1 MYEVSELFKTYSK
14 QHDRILES
22 KAEIGGMTFLD
33 NEIVEFTIDD
43 DITPTDDFI
52 IGMSTSSKLTLSLRT
67 NETIPINS
75 KIVPYIRFTGEQ
87 GPSEWL
93 KLGEYY
99 IDSRTIDLKV
109 WKFTCYDKM
118 VYGEQ
123 DFISSLTYPATM
135 QAVWNECCGILGVE
149 SSAEINPAYTFQVA
163 PTGHKLREV
172 LGFIA
177 AAHVAS
183 AKIMKDGKMDLIKFA
198 KSSQTVEKITASN
211 YTKAPVTNPAK
222 SITKIVVTS
231 NNQGDT
237 SQIEIGEGDE
247 SKTLTINN
255 PYINQDIL
263 NDMYATLNG
272 FRYVPFTMDWRCYPW
287 LEVGD
292 TIDVEQFQTYTWLEA
307 TMPWQEAD
315 FPWRDLPTFNT
326 VLMKNTISY
335 KGGLKASSSA
345 SATSAQQSE
354 TKFKGPLTRQVE
366 QIDKTAVRET
376 KNYYGV
382 TINRDVGI
390 RVDSTSGSSAIFN
403 GDTISLGASNDNG
416 IFFDVLTGKYRIN
429 GTLEA
434 VDGHF
439 DGTVLAENI
448 DTTNA
453 KISVAQIEDLIV
465 GNNVTMGPN
474 ATIAWSKVIG
484 SNAGAVSAWEDSG
497 YATYIDNSGVYTGS
511 IYANQIFGGIANLND
526 SVNIGD
532 PNSLNPKF
540 LNFYNNASVAS
551 SLSLDTQ
558 GALLLDSYNGLQLQ
572 GGPFNWI
579 NIGFHENDYI
589 DISGQTDFSGGI
601 VTLWD
606 DAVFK
611 SAVNFTDAYVTG
623 LETNVFTQ
631 PPHNHGIP
639 PGTRLAIVDTSN
651 QIVGSVT
658 FAESGGF
665 SHYHSVE

>member
-1 MYEVSELFKTYSK
+1 MYNVSDLFKTYSK
-14 QHDRILES
+14 SFDRWLEA
-22 KAEIGGMTFLD
+22 KIEIGGMTFTET
-33 NEIVEFTIDD
+33 EIMEFTIDD
-43 DITPTDDFI
+43 NVQQGDDFI
-52 IGMSTSSKLTLSLRT
+52 IGTAMSSKLNLSLRT
-67 NETIPINS
+67 VETIPVNAE
-75 KIVPYIRFTGEQ
+75 IVPYIRFLGSEGE
-87 GPSEWL
+87 SEWF
-93 KLGEYY
+93 KLGEYF
-99 IDSRTIDLKV
+99 IDSRIIEQKV
-109 WKFTCYDKM
+109 WKLTCFDRM
-118 VYGEQ
+118 IYGEQ
-123 DFISSLTYPATM
+123 DFISSLTYPASY
-135 QAVWNECCGILGVE
+135 QAVWNECCGILGIE

-183 AKIMKDGKMDLIKFA
+183 AKIMKDGKMGLIKFS
-198 KSSQTVEKITASN
+198 KSSQTIEKITASN

-237 SQIEIGEGDE
+237 SQIEVGEGGE

-255 PYINQDIL
+255 PYITQSML

-307 TMPWQEAD
+307 TMPWQDAD
-315 FPWRDLPTFNT
+315 FPWRDLPTFNSII
-326 VLMKNTISY
+326 MKNTINY

-345 SATSAQQSE
+345 SAASAQQSE
-354 TKFKGPLTRQVE
+354 TKFKGPLTRKVE
-366 QIDKTAVRET
+366 QIDKTAVKEK

-382 TINRDVGI
+382 TITREEGI
-390 RVDSTSGSSAIFN
+390 RVDSTSGSSVTLN
-403 GDTISLGASNDNG
+403 GDRIELGASNDSG
-416 IFFDVLTGKYRIN
+416 IYFDYLTGKYRIN

-474 ATIAWSKVIG
+474 AVISWNQVSNQPNIGNEALTAWR
-484 SNAGAVSAWEDSG
+484 NSG
-497 YATYIDNSGVYTGS
+497 YSTYINNSGVYTGT
-511 IYANQIFGGIANLND
+511 IVANQINGGIATLSD

-532 PNSLNPKF
+532 KSSTKSKGLF
-540 LNFYNNASVAS
+540 FYNNS
-551 SLSLDTQ
+551 SSDICALYLDEYGDLNLKNRYTLNIAAGNRISL
-558 GALLLDSYNGLQLQ
+558 LGLNSIDIFSSNITID
-572 GGPFNWI
+572 GK
-579 NIGFHENDYI
+579 IGFFGATPIGRKTGVTKLSNDATLPEVI
-589 DISGQTDFSGGI
+589 TKINGILGILGQD
-601 VTLWD
+601 
-606 DAVFK
+606 
-611 SAVNFTDAYVTG
+611 NFG
-623 LETNVFTQ
+623 L
-631 PPHNHGIP
+631 I
-639 PGTRLAIVDTSN
+639 
-651 QIVGSVT
+651 SVT
-658 FAESGGF
+658 
-665 SHYHSVE
+665 

>member
-1 MYEVSELFKTYSK
+1 MYEVSELFKTYAK
-14 QHDRILES
+14 QHDRMLES
-22 KAEIGGMTFLD
+22 KAEIGSMTFYD
-33 NEIVEFTIDD
+33 NDIVEFSIDD

-52 IGMSTSSKLTLSLRT
+52 IGMATSSKLTLSLRT
-67 NETIPINS
+67 NETIPNNS
-75 KIVPYIRFTGEQ
+75 KIVPYIRFTGSQ
-87 GPSEWL
+87 GESEWL

-99 IDSRTIDLKV
+99 IDSRLIIQKV
-109 WKFTCYDKM
+109 WKFVCYDKM

-135 QAVWNECCGILGVE
+135 QNVWNECCGILGIE
-149 SSAEINPAYTFQVA
+149 SSAEINPVYTCQVA
-163 PTGHKLREV
+163 PTGHKVREV

-177 AAHVAS
+177 AAHCAS
-183 AKIMKDGKMDLIKFA
+183 AKIMKDGKMGLIKFD

-211 YTKAPVTNPAK
+211 YIKAPVTNPAK
-222 SITKIVVTS
+222 TITRIVVTS

-237 SQIEIGEGDE
+237 TKIEVGEGDE

-255 PYINQDIL
+255 PYITQTIL

-272 FRYVPFTMDWRCYPW
+272 LRYVPYNMEWFCWPY
-287 LEVGD
+287 LELGD
-292 TIDVEQFQTYTWLEA
+292 TIDIEQFQTYTWLEA

-315 FPWRDLPTFNT
+315 FPWSDLPTFNSII
-326 VLMKNTISY
+326 MKNTISY

-345 SATSAQQSE
+345 SAASAQQSE
-354 TKFKGPLTRQVE
+354 TIFKGPLTRQVE
-366 QIDKTAVRET
+366 EIDKNAVKET
-376 KNYYGV
+376 KKYFGV

-390 RVDSTSGSSAIFN
+390 KVDSTSGSSAIFN

-416 IFFDVLTGKYRIN
+416 IFFDYLTGKYRIN

-453 KISVAQIEDLIV
+453 KISTAQIDDLIV

-474 ATIAWSKVIG
+474 ASINWNQVVG
-484 SNAGAVSAWEDSG
+484 SNAGAVEAWEDSG
-497 YATYIDNSGVYTGS
+497 YATHIDAFGVYTGS
-511 IYANQIFGGIANLND
+511 IYVNQIYGGIANLND

-540 LNFYNNASVAS
+540 LNFYNNASTSS

-558 GALLLDSYNGLQLQ
+558 GALFLDSYNGLQLQ
-572 GGPFNWI
+572 GGAFNWI
-579 NIGFHENDYI
+579 NIGLHGDDN
-589 DISGQTDFSGGI
+589 IS
-601 VTLWD
+601 
-606 DAVFK
+606 VFGDVEFNYGCK
-611 SAVNFTDAYVTG
+611 FNSVDFTDTTIIGLNTG
-623 LETNVFTQ
+623 NFTQ
-631 PPHNHGIP
+631 PSHNHGIP
-639 PGTRLAIVDTSN
+639 PGTRLAIVNTSN
-651 QIVGSVT
+651 QIVGSVA

-665 SHYHSVE
+665 SHYHSVV

>member
-1 MYEVSELFKTYSK
+1 MYQVSDLFKKYAK
-14 QHDRILES
+14 NYDR
-22 KAEIGGMTFLD
+22 TLD
-33 NEIVEFTIDD
+33 AKVLIDDLTLTSSDVVEFTIED
-43 DITPTDDFI
+43 DIAPSSDFS
-52 IGMSTSSKLTLSLRT
+52 IGTATSSKLNLSLRT
-67 NETIPINS
+67 VETIPVNA
-75 KIVPYIRFTGEQ
+75 KIVPYIRFLGSKGE
-87 GPSEWL
+87 SEWF
-93 KLGEYY
+93 KLGEYF
-99 IDSRTIDLKV
+99 IDSRIIEQKV
-109 WKFTCYDKM
+109 WKLTCFDRM
-118 VYGEQ
+118 IYGEQ
-123 DFISSLTYPATM
+123 DFISSLTYLATM

-163 PTGHKLREV
+163 PTGHKVREV

-177 AAHVAS
+177 AAHCSS
-183 AKIMKDGKMDLIKFA
+183 AKIMKDGTMGLIKFA

-211 YTKAPVTNPAK
+211 YIKAPVTNPAK
-222 SITKIVVTS
+222 TITRIIVTS

-255 PYINQDIL
+255 PYITPSIL

-272 FRYVPFTMDWRCYPW
+272 FRYVPYSMEWFCYPW

-292 TIDVEQFQTYTWLEA
+292 TLDIEQFQTLTWLEA
-307 TMPWQEAD
+307 AMPWQDAD

-326 VLMKNTISY
+326 LLMKNTISY

-354 TKFKGPLTRQVE
+354 TKFEGPLTRQVK
-366 QIDKTAVRET
+366 QLDKTAVRET

-382 TINRDVGI
+382 TINREVGI
-390 RVDSTSGSSAIFN
+390 KVDSTSGSSATLN
-403 GDTISLGASNDNG
+403 GDRIELGASSDSG
-416 IFFDVLTGKYRIN
+416 IYFDVLTGKYRIN

-474 ATIAWSKVIG
+474 ATISWSKVIG
-484 SNAGAVSAWEDSG
+484 SNAGAVSAWENSG
-497 YATYIDNSGVYTGS
+497 YATHIDAFGVYTGS
-511 IYANQIFGGIANLND
+511 IYANQIYGGIANLND
-526 SVNIGD
+526 SVNIGN

-551 SLSLDTQ
+551 SLSLDTN
-558 GALLLDSYNGLQLQ
+558 GALFLDSYNGLQLQ

-579 NIGFHENDYI
+579 DIGLHGDDNISVTGDVIFNN
-589 DISGQTDFSGGI
+589 SCKFNSVDFSDAI
-601 VTLWD
+601 VW
-606 DAVFK
+606 
-611 SAVNFTDAYVTG
+611 G
-623 LETNVFTQ
+623 LETDLFTQ

-639 PGTRLAIVDTSN
+639 PGTRLAVVNTSN

-665 SHYHSVE
+665 SHYHSVG